1 MRHAIL
7 IVGAAAAA
15 FAAAAACSSPEAED
29 TEVVTDGGGAADSNP
44 PLPNVDSNAPSG
56 PEAPA
61 GTGGNTGLP
70 CDVQAVLEN
79 RCIACH
85 DGGRAVPMLTYG
97 DLAKK
102 SSVDPTKTIAE
113 LALIRMQSTTS
124 PMPPPP
130 AVGPEADEIAVF
142 DAWAKAGFP
151 KETKSCTDPP
161 PDGGTMDA
169 GPLLDGAAGDAGD
182 AGAFCTSGVLW
193 NQANEPSPLM
203 NPGLACNACHQVSG
217 GPNLRIAGTVYTA
230 LNEKDL
236 CYGRPNLTVRVTAAD
251 GKVFDLPVNNSGNF
265 FLDKNNPKPPFKA
278 MVIDGQKTR
287 AMQGSVTSGDC
298 NSCHTQA
305 GKNGAPGRIAAP

>member
-7 IVGAAAAA
+7 LLSALGVAVMAAT
-15 FAAAAACSSPEAED
+15 ACSSDFED
-29 TEVVTDGGGAADSNP
+29 TEVVTDGGTAEGSSTI
-44 PLPNVDSNAPSG
+44 PNGNNGPSG

-85 DGGRAVPMLTYG
+85 DGGKAVPMLTYG

-113 LALIRMQSTTS
+113 LALIRMQSKTS

-130 AVGPEADEIAVF
+130 AVGPDADEIEVF

-151 KETKSCTDPP
+151 KESKACTDAP
-161 PDGGTMDA
+161 PDGGTPDGG
-169 GPLLDGAAGDAGD
+169 GPLLDGAAPDGGDAGS
-182 AGAFCTSGVLW
+182 FCTSGILW
-193 NQANEPSPLM
+193 ANGNQQSPLM
-203 NPGLACNACHQVSG
+203 NPGMACNACHQIAG

-236 CYGRPNLTVRVTAAD
+236 CYGKPQLKVRVTAAD
-251 GKVFDLPVNNSGNF
+251 GKVFNMDVNNAGNF
-265 FLDKNNPKPPFKA
+265 FLGGSRPKPPFKA
-278 MVIDGQKTR
+278 MVIDANGKTR

-298 NSCHTQA
+298 NSCHTQT
-305 GKNGAPGRIAAP
+305 GKNGAPGRIIAP

>member
-7 IVGAAAAA
+7 LLGSIAGAVAAAT
-15 FAAAAACSSPEAED
+15 ACSSDFED
-29 TEVVTDGGGAADSNP
+29 TEVVTDGGTEDVSTSIPNIDGAA
-44 PLPNVDSNAPSG
+44 SG

-85 DGGRAVPMLTYG
+85 DGGKAVPMLVYS

-130 AVGPEADEIAVF
+130 AVGPEADEIAIF

-151 KETKSCTDPP
+151 KEAKACTDPP
-161 PDGGTMDA
+161 PDGGTLDA
-169 GPLLDGAAGDAGD
+169 GPLLDGAVVDGGDAG
-182 AGAFCTSGVLW
+182 GFCTSGILW
-193 NQANEPSPLM
+193 ANGNNGSPIM
-203 NPGLACNACHQVSG
+203 NPGMACNACHQIMG
-217 GPNLRIAGTVYTA
+217 GPNLRLAGTVYTA

-236 CYGRPNLTVRVTAAD
+236 CYGKPQLTVRVTAAD
-251 GKVFDLPVNNSGNF
+251 GKIFNLDVNNAGNF
-265 FLDKNNPKPPFKA
+265 LLERNNPKPPFKA
-278 MVIDGQKTR
+278 MVIDGNGKTR

-298 NSCHTQA
+298 NSCHTQT
-305 GKNGAPGRIAAP
+305 GKNGAPGRILAP

>member
-7 IVGAAAAA
+7 LLGSIGLAV
-15 FAAAAACSSPEAED
+15 AAAAACSSETED
-29 TEVVTDGGGAADSNP
+29 TEVVTDGGTADGTSTLPGA
-44 PLPNVDSNAPSG
+44 DSNAPSG

-85 DGGRAVPMLTYG
+85 DGGKAVPMLTYG

-113 LALIRMQSTTS
+113 LALIRMQSTTI

-130 AVGPEADEIAVF
+130 AVGPEPDEIAIF

-161 PDGGTMDA
+161 PDGGTLDA
-169 GPLLDGAAGDAGD
+169 GPLLDGAVADGGDAG
-182 AGAFCTSGVLW
+182 GFCTSGVLW
-193 NQANEPSPLM
+193 TGGNDPSPRM
-203 NPGLACNACHQVSG
+203 NPGMACNACHQING
-217 GPNLRIAGTVYTA
+217 GPNLRVGGTVYTA

-236 CYGRPNLTVRVTAAD
+236 CYGKPQLTVRVTAAD
-251 GKVFDLPVNNSGNF
+251 GKIFNLPVNNAGNF
-265 FLDKNNPKPPFKA
+265 LLEKNNPKPPYKA
-278 MVIDGQKTR
+278 MVVDGNGKTR

-305 GKNGAPGRIAAP
+305 GKNNAPGRIIAP

>member
-7 IVGAAAAA
+7 LLGSIAAAL
-15 FAAAAACSSPEAED
+15 AAAAACSSETED
-29 TEVVTDGGGAADSNP
+29 TEVVTDGGG
-44 PLPNVDSNAPSG
+44 LPDTSTTVPIGDGAPSG

-85 DGGRAVPMLTYG
+85 DGSRAVPMLTYG

-130 AVGPEADEIAVF
+130 AVGPEPDEIAIF

-151 KETKSCTDPP
+151 KADKACTDPP

-169 GPLLDGAAGDAGD
+169 GPVLDGAVADGGD

-193 NQANEPSPLM
+193 NQANTPSPLM
-203 NPGLACNACHQVSG
+203 NPGLACNACHQISG
-217 GPNLRIAGTVYTA
+217 GPNLRIGGTVYTA

-236 CYGRPNLTVRVTAAD
+236 CYGKPNLIVRVTAAD
-251 GKVFDLPVNNSGNF
+251 GKQFDLPVNNAGNF
-265 FLDKNNPKPPFKA
+265 LLDKMNPKPPFKA

-305 GKNGAPGRIAAP
+305 GKNGAPGRIIAP

>member
-1 MRHAIL
+1 MRHAIFL
-7 IVGAAAAA
+7 LGSIAVAL
-15 FAAAAACSSPEAED
+15 AAAAACSSETED
-29 TEVVTDGGGAADSNP
+29 TEVVTDGGTNDVITAMPG
-44 PLPNVDSNAPSG
+44 VDSNAPSG

-85 DGGRAVPMLTYG
+85 DGTRAVPMLTYG

-113 LALIRMQSTTS
+113 LALIRMQSKTS

-130 AVGPEADEIAVF
+130 AVGPEADEIAIF

-169 GPLLDGAAGDAGD
+169 GPLLDGAAGDGGD
-182 AGAFCTSGVLW
+182 AGPLCASGVLW
-193 NQANEPSPLM
+193 NQANAPSPLM
-203 NPGLACNACHQVSG
+203 NPGLACNACHQING
-217 GPNLRIAGTVYTA
+217 GPNLRVAGTVYTA
-230 LNEKDL
+230 LNERDL
-236 CYGRPNLTVRVTAAD
+236 CYGKPNLVVRVTAAD
-251 GKVFDLPVNNSGNF
+251 GKVFDLPVNNAGNF
-265 FLDKNNPKPPFKA
+265 FLDKMNPKAPYRA

-287 AMQGSVTSGDC
+287 AMQGTVTSGDC

-305 GKNGAPGRIAAP
+305 GRNGAPGRIAAP